1 MDRYIEKF
9 LTYLEIEKNVSTHTL
24 LNYRIDLK
32 QINEFL
38 QKKDA
43 LSVDRLDVRKYLTH
57 LKARNLQRRSI
68 NRKLSTLRSF
78 FRFLVREGYL
88 KVNPLAAISS
98 PKMEKKLPL
107 FLDIAEVTRLIESPD
122 VSTALG
128 LRDRAILEALY
139 STGMR
144 ISELVGL
151 TIASIDFIA
160 GMVKV
165 LGKGKKER
173 LLPIGDK
180 ALRAIR
186 DYLDQQ
192 TVPKKDSRAV
202 FLNKYNRRLTDRGV
216 QSLIDKY
223 IRLTSLREGVSAHTL
238 RHSFA
243 THLLD
248 KGADLRSVQELLGHV
263 SLSTTQIYTHI
274 TTERLKTVYAKAHPR
289 A

>member
-98 PKMEKKLPL
+98 PKMEKNYRY
-107 FLDIAEVTRLIESPD
+107 F
-122 VSTALG
+122 
-128 LRDRAILEALY
+128 
-139 STGMR
+139 
-144 ISELVGL
+144 
-151 TIASIDFIA
+151 
-160 GMVKV
+160 
-165 LGKGKKER
+165 
-173 LLPIGDK
+173 
-180 ALRAIR
+180 
-186 DYLDQQ
+186 
-192 TVPKKDSRAV
+192 
-202 FLNKYNRRLTDRGV
+202 
-216 QSLIDKY
+216 
-223 IRLTSLREGVSAHTL
+223 
-238 RHSFA
+238 
-243 THLLD
+243 
-248 KGADLRSVQELLGHV
+248 
-263 SLSTTQIYTHI
+263 
-274 TTERLKTVYAKAHPR
+274 
-289 A
+289 